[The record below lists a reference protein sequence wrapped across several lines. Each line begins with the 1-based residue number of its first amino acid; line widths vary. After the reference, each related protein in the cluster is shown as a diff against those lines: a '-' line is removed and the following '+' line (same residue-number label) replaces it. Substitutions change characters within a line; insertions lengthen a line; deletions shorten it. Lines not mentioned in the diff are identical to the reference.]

1 MATLAQLKQ
10 AVCEA
15 LDRKSS
21 AVHEASS
28 VRIDLKFND
37 DGSLRKVALFA
48 EHEFTVRGG
57 RKVGVERYEMNS

>member
-15 LDRKSS
+15 LDMKSA
-21 AVHEASS
+21 AVHNATSLR
-28 VRIDLKFND
+28 VDLKFND

-57 RKVGVERYEMNS
+57 RKIGVDRYEMNS